1 MDVGFSSN
9 FVDQK
14 VVVRTVNVDET
25 QLNEKFYISE
35 KMQMYLNYLIKTFN
49 LLSPFCSIFT
59 DYFFR
64 KIYLTS
70 FIWLS
75 WFYQLSRE
83 VNFDTSRH

>member
-25 QLNEKFYISE
+25 QLNEKFDISE

-49 LLSPFCSIFT
+49 LLSPFCSILPTIFSE
-59 DYFFR
+59 R
-64 KIYLTS
+64 
-70 FIWLS
+70 FILLAL
-75 WFYQLSRE
+75 FG
-83 VNFDTSRH
+83 